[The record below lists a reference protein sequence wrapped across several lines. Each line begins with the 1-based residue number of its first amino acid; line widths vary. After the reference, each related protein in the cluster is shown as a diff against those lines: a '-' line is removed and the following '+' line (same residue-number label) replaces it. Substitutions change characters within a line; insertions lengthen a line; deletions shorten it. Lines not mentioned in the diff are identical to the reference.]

1 MKRRYVSDSW
11 MASRKGF
18 TLLEVLISIALM
30 GIILPALY
38 QSVDMLRESNS
49 HLFEY
54 VEQSKKIGKATET
67 LYLDILSS
75 DGNLTIQ
82 KDEFTRLCIE
92 ETRNSL
98 YGLPSARVCWV
109 VLKKG
114 NILLRVEGN
123 GYQLPLRADDR
134 VEVDRLIEGVDVFDL
149 YYNKDKVL
157 VLLQQAN
164 KEPISF
170 LVQGVTKPK
179 KRKKKRKHPRKKP

>member
-92 ETRNSL
+92 ETHNSL
-98 YGLPSARVCWV
+98 YGLPSAKVCWV

-134 VEVDRLIEGVDVFDL
+134 VEVDRLMAGLDVFDL